1 MNDVTAVVLLR
12 AAEGMRTGN
21 VAGVWSLFQNFVF
34 SFLASSAAGIA
45 GGLLSAIVTKRKP
58 PSPVLAHVRY
68 GTVVALGE
76 SIMQTRAA
84 ICKTTLIHAIH
95 MHADLFSHAHHHT
108 DREVL
113 LITVLPAVVYAASAS
128 LNLSGILAV
137 FFCGITISHYTWHS
151 ISTSARVLSVHNFRI
166 VASTAET
173 LLFVYAGADSA
184 ARAAAWLP
192 AARRH
197 FATVARLAVAALLL
211 LLLLRAAF
219 VAVAVVVVNLW
230 RSYKLSP
237 REAFLMWY
245 GGFARGT
252 MSTALAYS
260 YFYSPP
266 GSKNLLRD
274 SVDDDEI
281 VAAAVA
287 IVLLST
293 AVFGGCAGRV
303 MAAAELPSVQ
313 SRLVDINTLPSFV
326 GEDAF
331 SMNSAAVCVT
341 E

>member
-1 MNDVTAVVLLR
+1 
-12 AAEGMRTGN
+12 
-21 VAGVWSLFQNFVF
+21 
-34 SFLASSAAGIA
+34 
-45 GGLLSAIVTKRKP
+45 
-58 PSPVLAHVRY
+58 
-68 GTVVALGE
+68 
-76 SIMQTRAA
+76 
-84 ICKTTLIHAIH
+84 
-95 MHADLFSHAHHHT
+95 
-108 DREVL
+108 
-113 LITVLPAVVYAASAS
+113 
-128 LNLSGILAV
+128 
-137 FFCGITISHYTWHS
+137 
-151 ISTSARVLSVHNFRI
+151 
-166 VASTAET
+166 
-173 LLFVYAGADSA
+173 
-184 ARAAAWLP
+184 
-192 AARRH
+192 
-197 FATVARLAVAALLL
+197 
-211 LLLLRAAF
+211 
-219 VAVAVVVVNLW
+219 
-230 RSYKLSP
+230 
-237 REAFLMWY
+237 MWY

-266 GSKNLLRD
+266 GSKNLVRD